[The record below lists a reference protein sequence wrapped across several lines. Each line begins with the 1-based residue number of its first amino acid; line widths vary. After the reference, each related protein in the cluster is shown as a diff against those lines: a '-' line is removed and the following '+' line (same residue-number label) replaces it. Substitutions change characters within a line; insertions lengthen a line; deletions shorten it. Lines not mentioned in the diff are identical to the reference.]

1 MNSEEERTEN
11 MSGGLVKDKS
21 IFFIGNYG
29 ISMLR
34 GKNGCS
40 NLRETENINL
50 GYGRSDRETRKRC
63 KDERRKPKLFL
74 TFKNIKYLGL

>member
-1 MNSEEERTEN
+1 MR
-11 MSGGLVKDKS
+11 
-21 IFFIGNYG
+21 
-29 ISMLR
+29 MLR